1 MTLRGTAQAIYS
13 PSSFIHVDTCVH
25 PASERCIAS
34 FVRFPRCIKVRARA
48 DLAVHL
54 AAMLTHVFVRA
65 AQKAPGVF
73 ARSLS
78 EKGAAGASG
87 GTASSTASSS
97 AAAATGS
104 AAPAASGSAFTRFLN
119 SPTGPRTTHFWGPV
133 SNWGISL
140 AAMRD
145 MSKPPEQI
153 SEKMTVALC
162 VYSLLFMRFA
172 LVVQPRNLLL
182 FSCHAAN
189 EGAQCYQ
196 LQRKYGGVDYFYTP
210 PAATA
215 AVEPKKA

>member
-1 MTLRGTAQAIYS
+1 MDFKARLSIRG
-13 PSSFIHVDTCVH
+13 
-25 PASERCIAS
+25 
-34 FVRFPRCIKVRARA
+34 
-48 DLAVHL
+48 DLADSIR
-54 AAMLTHVFVRA
+54 AMLTHVFARA

-78 EKGAAGASG
+78 EK
-87 GTASSTASSS
+87 ASSS
-97 AAAATGS
+97 GAPPTAAASSASSVAASSASPVASS
-104 AAPAASGSAFTRFLN
+104 AASARGAPVAESAFTRFLN

-153 SEKMTVALC
+153 SEQMTAALC

-189 EGAQCYQ
+189 ESAQCYQ
-196 LQRKYGGVDYFYTP
+196 LQRKYGGVDYFYKR
-210 PAATA
+210 PAAEEA
-215 AVEPKKA
+215 ADAGAKKA